1 MFRRNSASALIL
13 SLLVSLFPA
22 TPALTQDNPVSQ
34 ARATGLY
41 GIEPVSLSEVEQVV
55 WDRYGINFQ
64 EHNRRAFVAGL
75 RPGGAAAQQGA
86 KVGDVLR
93 GSDVGGASASLRGV
107 INSFENI
114 LGRSNGD
121 GSIAL
126 YVYDV
131 DSRWQREYRLT
142 PATANGEIAGLPQA
156 LRGAATSYLGFMA
169 IVRGDPARADPLD
182 IARDAMLALQAISK
196 HVKNCSG
203 PDAVTIPVRITVIE
217 TTMDGL
223 GVYRGSDT
231 SAYDETLR
239 VRPEFANWAR
249 ANIGLYPTQA
259 VSTVRDSVL
268 ALISQE
274 NCTGAGFRQLETR
287 LAAVMGVIL
296 PDAPVPSEGES
307 GEEIRQDATEFV
319 RQCYPL
325 FLQSE
330 RNRGQ
335 IHPSEPGAAQ
345 FCMCY
350 EHAARASGDA
360 ALYSSIG
367 LLDFR
372 YYKANPQHHDA
383 FNAAFDQCYRAPEG
397 SQLRQRL
404 EALWR
409 EMRL

>member
-1 MFRRNSASALIL
+1 MFRRNSVSALIW
-13 SLLVSLFPA
+13 SLLVSLFLA
-22 TPALTQDNPVSQ
+22 APALTQDNPVSQ
-34 ARATGLY
+34 ARAAGLY
-41 GIEPVSLSEVEQVV
+41 GIEPLSISGVEQIV
-55 WDRYGINFQ
+55 WDRYGIYFR

-93 GSDVGGASASLRGV
+93 GSDVGGASASLNGL

-114 LGRSNGD
+114 LRRSNGD
-121 GSIAL
+121 GSITL
-126 YVYDV
+126 YVYDA

-142 PATANGEIAGLPQA
+142 PAAADGEIAGLPQA
-156 LRGAATSYLGFMA
+156 LRGAATSYPGLMA

-182 IARDAMLALQAISK
+182 VARDAMLALQAISK
-196 HVKNCSG
+196 HVRNCSG
-203 PDAVTIPVRITVIE
+203 PDAVTIPVRITVTE
-217 TTMDGL
+217 TTTDGL
-223 GVYRGSDT
+223 GVHRGSET

-239 VRPEFANWAR
+239 VRPEFASWAR

-259 VSTVRDSVL
+259 ISTVRDSVL

-274 NCTGAGFRQLETR
+274 GCTGAGFRQLEAG
-287 LAAVMGVIL
+287 LAAVMGVTL
-296 PDAPVPSEGES
+296 PDAPFASERES
-307 GEEIRQDATEFV
+307 GEEIPRDASAFV
-319 RQCYPL
+319 QQCYPL

-335 IHPSEPGAAQ
+335 LHPSERGGAQ

-360 ALYSSIG
+360 ALYSSVS

-372 YYKANPQHHDA
+372 YYEANPQLHDA
-383 FNAAFDQCYRAPEG
+383 FRAAFDQCYRAPDG
-397 SQLRQRL
+397 SELRQRL